1 MDTGG
6 FRRFARFLSLFFPSQ
21 ESDTEVGSWKDEQA
35 RVARNRIIQNHPA
48 FCVPEFSF
56 LLSEL
61 KAIHASFV
69 RSSPLKGI
77 IESYPQFLKTT
88 K

>member
-1 MDTGG
+1 MGRWTMDTGG
-6 FRRFARFLSLFFPSQ
+6 FRPPIIFFSSQ

-48 FCVPEFSF
+48 FCVPEFF

-61 KAIHASFV
+61 EADMTLFV
-69 RSSPLKGI
+69 VVHL
-77 IESYPQFLKTT
+77 
-88 K
+88 